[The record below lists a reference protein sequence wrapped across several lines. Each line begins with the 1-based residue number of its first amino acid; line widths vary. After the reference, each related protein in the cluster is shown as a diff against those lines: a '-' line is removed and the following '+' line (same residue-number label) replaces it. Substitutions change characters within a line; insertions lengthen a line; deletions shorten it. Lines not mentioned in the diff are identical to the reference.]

1 MVDILTGP
9 AGHSAIKRAETAR
22 NTEHDIV
29 PIHRRLMADMIARG
43 LGTAKKCL
51 TVMMGLVKVSNFF
64 LTQQLNPLRSWWNI
78 GCPLVLTTC
87 LVFTFLQES
96 SPLPVLLT
104 SFWRQQFYRLFKRHS
119 FLGTLLHTLLQP
131 RADILFICFP
141 TAGRSG
147 NTSICKFF

>member
-51 TVMMGLVKVSNFF
+51 TVMMGLVKVRNFF
-64 LTQQLNPLRSWWNI
+64 LTQQLNPLRSWSTSAHYLF
-78 GCPLVLTTC
+78 GLHFLTRKQSTAR
-87 LVFTFLQES
+87 S
-96 SPLPVLLT
+96 S
-104 SFWRQQFYRLFKRHS
+104 
-119 FLGTLLHTLLQP
+119 HTLL
-131 RADILFICFP
+131 A
-141 TAGRSG
+141 TAVLSAV
-147 NTSICKFF
+147 